1 MKINLPRISR
11 ILFLIFFLFLFVTTD
26 YRGKDEISVAM
37 NSFFRMD
44 PLVAVSS
51 LLSTKV
57 FTVLLLPG
65 LLVLACSVFLG
76 RFFCGWMCPMGSAID
91 IASKRIKKGKPLA
104 FLRGRL
110 KYYVLFIILFAALFN
125 MNLAGLLDPM
135 AILVRFLTFA
145 FYPLL
150 GFLGRVGWVGLYHL
164 LGDSRDYLDPGY
176 TFLKSYLLPFR
187 DTFYPLAL
195 VSLFFFVGVL
205 VLEKFERRNWCR
217 NLCPLGT
224 LLGLAGRLSVF
235 KRLPVRLCADCGD
248 CRAHCPTA
256 FEDETFQKSDCIRC
270 FDCEK
275 KCAHDRVRFRLSV
288 KGAKKG
294 AAFSRDRRVFVT
306 GAVSLASGLFVS
318 TMLGKTTSV
327 SRETRLLRPPGVE
340 NEDDFLDKC
349 VRCGECMKV
358 CLRSALY
365 PASLQAGLY
374 SLYTPTMVPR
384 KGYCEYNC
392 SLCGQVCPTGA
403 IPKLPVAKKQKAVI
417 GLAVFDKNHCLPYA
431 KKMNCMVCE
440 EHCPV
445 PDKAIRFESARELD
459 YNGKAVVLKKP
470 YVVDD
475 LCIGCGICEYVC
487 PLEEKAGIEIFK
499 KTKKKL

>member
-1 MKINLPRISR
+1 MKLNASRISR
-11 ILFLIFFLFLFVTTD
+11 VFFLVCFFFLFVTTD
-26 YRGKDEISVAM
+26 YRGKDEISVAL

-44 PLVAVSS
+44 PLVALSS
-51 LLSTKV
+51 LLSTKT
-57 FTVLLLPG
+57 FTILLLPG
-65 LLVLACSVFLG
+65 LVLLVCSAMLG
-76 RFFCGWMCPMGSAID
+76 RFFCGWMCPMGSVID
-91 IASKRIKKGKPLA
+91 IASKRMKKGKPPA
-104 FLRGRL
+104 FLKGRL
-110 KYYVLFIILFAALFN
+110 KYYVLFIVLFAALFN

-135 AILVRFLTFA
+135 AIFVRFLTFA

-150 GFLGRVGWVGLYHL
+150 GFLGREGWAGLYGL

-195 VSLFFFVGVL
+195 VSLFFFLGVL
-205 VLEKFERRNWCR
+205 VLEKFERRSWCR

-224 LLGLAGRLSVF
+224 LLGLTGRLSF
-235 KRLPVRLCADCGD
+235 FRRLPVRLCADCGD
-248 CRAHCPTA
+248 CRDHCPAA
-256 FEDETFQKSDCIRC
+256 FDGDSFQESNCIRC
-270 FDCEK
+270 IDCQRM
-275 KCAHDRVRFRLSV
+275 CSHDRVRFRASLRRGKNRV
-288 KGAKKG
+288 
-294 AAFSRDRRVFVT
+294 FSPGRRVFMA
-306 GAVSLASGLFVS
+306 GAASLASGLFVS
-318 TMLGKTTSV
+318 RVLGKTTAV
-327 SRETRLLRPPGVE
+327 RQTQLLRPPGVLRE
-340 NEDDFLDKC
+340 EDFLDKC

-365 PASLQAGLY
+365 PASLQTGLY
-374 SLYTPTMVPR
+374 SLYTPMVVPR
-384 KGYCEYNC
+384 LGYCEYNC

-403 IPKLPVAKKQKAVI
+403 IPKLPLDQKKKAVI
-417 GLAVFDKNHCLPYA
+417 GLAVIDKNHCLPHA

-445 PDKAIRFESARELD
+445 PDKAIRFGPVRELD

-487 PLEEKAGIEIFK
+487 PLEEKAGIEVFK